1 MSTIT
6 GAESL
11 ADRLRDL
18 GDIPLDRVR
27 AHPPMGTATFDDLVT
42 ANSDRSKALCELV
55 DQTLV
60 EKAMGYEASIVAIT
74 IARILSLYVSRQKL
88 GLISGAD
95 GFFRLPSS
103 DTRGPD
109 VAFVSRERL
118 RSVSVPDEAYPAIA
132 PDLVVEV
139 LSPGNTPAEMTR
151 KRLEY
156 FNSGVRIVWIVDC
169 RRRSVG
175 VYTSPDAHTVLDES
189 ATIDGGDVL
198 PEFTSAVAEF
208 FADLDVDWQE

>member
-95 GFFRLPSS
+95 GFFPRSPKWSRS
-103 DTRGPD
+103 TRTACWPK
-109 VAFVSRERL
+109 VVSWL
-118 RSVSVPDEAYPAIA
+118 RSLTI
-132 PDLVVEV
+132 
-139 LSPGNTPAEMTR
+139 SP
-151 KRLEY
+151 
-156 FNSGVRIVWIVDC
+156 S
-169 RRRSVG
+169 RS
-175 VYTSPDAHTVLDES
+175 H
-189 ATIDGGDVL
+189 
-198 PEFTSAVAEF
+198 
-208 FADLDVDWQE
+208 